1 MSRQKHSYLSKL
13 SIPGKNSQDLSYI
26 FSDSIDIDSEQ
37 RIYVFGIFLMQSQ
50 KEQYQSFIKVCVD
63 SFLDFYHKSLA
74 SYKNVLDE
82 SSVNSHEF
90 IFENAI
96 RYTHDQLLQ
105 TVLTENQEN
114 KSPLDLKKIHFS
126 LGVLAQDHIYVSGSG
141 SKIFGYYIYPVFSKN
156 KGFSHY
162 ALSSLLDGNEENDR
176 SNKLFSYLINGPVS
190 LPGGSLCLL
199 NKALLEYLSIE
210 QLRHILTNNP
220 IEKVS
225 TYIHALLSKINSK
238 NDFLALFIN
247 PSYSGPQQNIAH
259 AKQTASSRSMAG
271 LNLTEHGTEQVLSP
285 TFKPLV
291 KNTTLHAFDFLRA
304 MSSSLLNTI
313 QVLSKKT
320 PLAVSH
326 IKKILFLCF
335 TQIRSF
341 IAYML
346 PLFQK
351 VYAVLLRLGSQF
363 VYALTLLIKKGPDE
377 FMKFISE
384 KLKNFF
390 GFFLNFFH
398 SLQNSFLSYANVH
411 QKRFQALSPRSKAL
425 LGIGC
430 LFLFL
435 FAVSITTLYSKQMQ
449 SKVDSR
455 YAQSFADLQRTY
467 TNLESRI
474 IYEQGDQLKSDLLS
488 LQQKVSEL
496 KGVFPATDTSLEKL
510 QDRINLLKQK
520 MFSIHTLTNPHVL
533 TTLPSEYGEP
543 IHVLP
548 LQKKLLF
555 VFNSQI
561 VMYSFLEKTFETLS
575 LPDQFLPGC
584 ALDFTPNSVLVCAQ
598 DLSKLYIITDE
609 KNKITPYVLKKNT
622 QENNVV
628 ALATYSNKLY
638 TLDTEQ
644 KNIFRHIKSDAAF
657 EPGSKV
663 LQKELPALSMGRQL
677 TIDGSLF
684 VLTEED
690 KILKI
695 TKGKNNFVSLP
706 SIDPS
711 VALIEKIVTN
721 ENTPYLFLLDTD
733 QKRIVVIDKLSEK
746 LIAQLMSPRFEN
758 LKNITLTGD
767 GKELYVLTSQ
777 EVFNIPIK
785 SILNTP

>member
-1 MSRQKHSYLSKL
+1 MSRQKYSYLSKL

-50 KEQYQSFIKVCVD
+50 KEQYQSFIKICVD

-114 KSPLDLKKIHFS
+114 KSPLDLKKVHFS

-247 PSYSGPQQNIAH
+247 PSYSGPQQHVANT
-259 AKQTASSRSMAG
+259 KQTASSRSMAG

-291 KNTTLHAFDFLRA
+291 KNTTLHAFDFVRA
-304 MSSSLLNTI
+304 MSSSLLSTI
-313 QVLSKKT
+313 QVFSKKT
-320 PLAVSH
+320 PLVVSR

-335 TQIRSF
+335 TKIRSF
-341 IAYML
+341 SAYVL

-351 VYAVLLRLGSQF
+351 VYGVLFQLGTQF

-377 FMKFISE
+377 FMKFISD

-390 GFFLNFFH
+390 YFFSSFFQ
-398 SLQNSFLSYANVH
+398 SLRNIILTHVH
-411 QKRFQALSPRSKAL
+411 VHHKRFQVLSPRSKAL

-474 IYEQGDQLKSDLLS
+474 IYEQGDQIKSDLLS

-496 KGVFPATDTSLEKL
+496 KQVFPPTDTSLEKL
-510 QDRINLLKQK
+510 QDRINLLKEK
-520 MFSIHTLTNPHVL
+520 MFSIHTLANPHVL
-533 TTLPSEYGEP
+533 VALPSEYGEP
-543 IHVLP
+543 LHILP
-548 LQKKLLF
+548 LQKKLIL

-561 VMYSFLEKTFETLS
+561 IRYSFLEKTFETLS
-575 LPDQFLPGC
+575 SPELFLPGC
-584 ALDFTPNSVLVCAQ
+584 ALDFTPTSALVCAQ
-598 DLSKLYIITDE
+598 DLDKLYAIEEE
-609 KNKITPYVLKKNT
+609 KSKIASYALKKST
-622 QENNVV
+622 TGNNVA
-628 ALATYSNKLY
+628 ALATYNNKLY
-638 TLDTEQ
+638 ALDTEQ
-644 KNIFRHIKSDAAF
+644 KNIFRYVKGNGVF
-657 EPGSKV
+657 ESGSKV

-684 VLTEED
+684 VLTHED

-695 TKGKNNFVSLP
+695 TKGKSNPVSLP
-706 SIDPS
+706 PLDPS
-711 VALIEKIVTN
+711 VALIEKILTN

-733 QKRIVVIDKLSEK
+733 QKRIIVIDKLSEK
-746 LIAQLMSPRFEN
+746 LVVQLMSPRFES
-758 LKNITLTGD
+758 LKNISLTKD

-777 EVFNIPIK
+777 EVFNISIK
-785 SILNTP
+785 SILNIP